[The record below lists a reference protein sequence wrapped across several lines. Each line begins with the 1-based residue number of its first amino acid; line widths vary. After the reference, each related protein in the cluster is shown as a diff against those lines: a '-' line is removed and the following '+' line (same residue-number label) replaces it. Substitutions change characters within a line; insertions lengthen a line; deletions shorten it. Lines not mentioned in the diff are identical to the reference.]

1 MQGKKRRP
9 PRSRS
14 LSRRPIPEYI
24 DGGRVCDI
32 FAVDYRI
39 VERMARSGLFRWRDC
54 EESPRKQVQV
64 HYQSLVD
71 FCDRLREQYKIADR
85 RPMLSAPNSRHRDE
99 DLPPFPLRDSIPAL
113 TAMWTLGFYKKST
126 WPLHL
131 IEEGHFD
138 AYRLFPEDQ
147 WRISRSSL
155 EAFID
160 RSRRGDGSLPVFSH
174 P

>member
-1 MQGKKRRP
+1 
-9 PRSRS
+9 
-14 LSRRPIPEYI
+14 
-24 DGGRVCDI
+24 
-32 FAVDYRI
+32 
-39 VERMARSGLFRWRDC
+39 MARSGLFRWRDC

-85 RPMLSAPNSRHRDE
+85 RPALPAPNLRHRDE
-99 DLPPFPLRDSIPAL
+99 DLLPFPLRDSIPPQI
-113 TAMWTLGFYKKST
+113 AMDMLGFFRKRNP
-126 WPLHL
+126 PLHL

-138 AYRLFPEDQ
+138 AYRLFPEDR

-160 RSRRGDGSLPVFSH
+160 RSRHADGSLPVFSH
-174 P
+174 S